1 MNFRYFDNLSSTTV
15 LLYSGLD
22 AHFWN
27 SIALPRLWS
36 ASIFHTG
43 TACCVKLRRH
53 RLGAFAR
60 SARRQDR
67 LAGTWAKMSR
77 LACSRARGLRGG
89 PFVFAEKTVP
99 HLTPEE
105 PAQNGRDPVVRPGP
119 ASRPDSGSITQR
131 EIHPPSSKQI
141 ARFRRLWGGA
151 RTSQC
156 VDHFRFAIYM
166 K

>member
-1 MNFRYFDNLSSTTV
+1 MDWMPISGIPLHCQDCGLQAYSIQAQHAALNSEDTV
-15 LLYSGLD
+15 
-22 AHFWN
+22 W
-27 SIALPRLWS
+27 
-36 ASIFHTG
+36 
-43 TACCVKLRRH
+43 
-53 RLGAFAR
+53 AR
-60 SARRQDR
+60 SRGLRAVKTAS
-67 LAGTWAKMSR
+67 LAPGRKCRDW
-77 LACSRARGLRGG
+77 RARGRGG
-89 PFVFAEKTVP
+89 SGGIRFFRA